1 ERQRPRPIHRGGLP
15 GRGLD
20 HLALPPPADSAG
32 RACGPISADAC
43 GGGQRR
49 VSTRRAAIVVYILAI
64 WFVISFVTNIIGPL
78 MPTIIGDFGLNLALA
93 GFLPFS
99 FFLAYG
105 IVSIPAGIVVEKYG
119 AKR

>member
-1 ERQRPRPIHRGGLP
+1 M
-15 GRGLD
+15 
-20 HLALPPPADSAG
+20 
-32 RACGPISADAC
+32 
-43 GGGQRR
+43 
-49 VSTRRAAIVVYILAI
+49 
-64 WFVISFVTNIIGPL
+64 TNIIGPL

-119 AKR
+119 AKRTLLGAFVLNLAGALAIALLPNYSW